1 MIAVV
6 RETYNLCENM
16 CNQMFFEQENELTN
30 EHELTGRV
38 KREVECWQQQ
48 DKEYM
53 EKRARINEEQ
63 ERDRVR
69 IEHMRI
75 LTREQNIV
83 NKQNDM
89 YLYFQL
95 NNDDAKNGIALKFRR
110 NESDDGYGYDND
122 FTAGCF
128 GHEDGEIDNA
138 LS

>member
-38 KREVECWQQQ
+38 KWEVEHRQQQ
-48 DKEYM
+48 EKEYT

-69 IEHMRI
+69 IE
-75 LTREQNIV
+75 
-83 NKQNDM
+83 
-89 YLYFQL
+89 
-95 NNDDAKNGIALKFRR
+95 
-110 NESDDGYGYDND
+110 
-122 FTAGCF
+122 
-128 GHEDGEIDNA
+128 
-138 LS
+138 